1 LQIPKAQ
8 KDTDDLTVS
17 FVLLGKAAH
26 NMLVKLTPN
35 QWTFFMELFFSARNA
50 SEFFTGGPYD
60 MTSCWLEGGGTFG
73 DYNCDSPLAL
83 IQSAIKFVQ
92 DESAKLPPDTFVI
105 WTG

>member
-1 LQIPKAQ
+1 MALKGLSDKNKLPTPVLRNASVIPSQYQAC
-8 KDTDDLTVS
+8 
-17 FVLLGKAAH
+17 
-26 NMLVKLTPN
+26 
-35 QWTFFMELFFSARNA
+35 LFSLARNA
-50 SEFFTGGPYD
+50 SEFFTGGSYD

-92 DESAKLPPDTFVI
+92 DESAKLPADTFVI